1 MCVMSFQETKNKKVI
16 YEEVSSERK
25 KMEQLINQMF
35 YIKKSEA
42 EKRNKLI
49 EKTEND
55 ILKVEN

>member
-1 MCVMSFQETKNKKVI
+1 MMSFQETKNKKVI

>member
-1 MCVMSFQETKNKKVI
+1 MMSFQETKNKKVI

-25 KMEQLINQMF
+25 KMEQLMNQMF

-49 EKTEND
+49 EKT
-55 ILKVEN
+55 

>member
-1 MCVMSFQETKNKKVI
+1 MMSFQETKNKKVI
-16 YEEVSSERK
+16 YEELSSERK

>member
-1 MCVMSFQETKNKKVI
+1 MSFQETKNKKVI

>member
-1 MCVMSFQETKNKKVI
+1 
-16 YEEVSSERK
+16 
-25 KMEQLINQMF
+25 MEQLINQMF

-55 ILKVEN
+55 ILKVENEILREKITLERKMHDEQANLAKGY